1 MAPTRNAASRTPA
14 YPVDLAGPVGMRDV
28 AQGRVTK
35 REKKPP
41 GRIGGGSGDADD
53 DNGGGVERGRG
64 GGAEGENTTDRPSR
78 DAPGKKKKK
87 EEKKRNGK
95 KAGVP
100 SCLACRGAKARC
112 DRVTACERCIR
123 AGEECRPG
131 SGGGFDDNGGA
142 VPVPVAG
149 KAARA
154 CERCRRLKAA
164 CARRDSCV
172 RCERKGIECVLG

>member
-1 MAPTRNAASRTPA
+1 MAPTRNAASGTPA
-14 YPVDLAGPVGMRDV
+14 YPIDLAAPVGLRGV
-28 AQGRVTK
+28 AQGRITK

-41 GRIGGGSGDADD
+41 GRIGGNSGDADD
-53 DNGGGVERGRG
+53 DNGGGGERGGG
-64 GGAEGENTTDRPSR
+64 GGAEGGNTTDRPSG

-87 EEKKRNGK
+87 RRNGK

-100 SCLACRGAKARC
+100 SCLGCRGAKARC
-112 DRVTACERCIR
+112 DRITACERCIR
-123 AGEECRPG
+123 AGEECYPG
-131 SGGGFDDNGGA
+131 SGAGFDDGA
-142 VPVPVAG
+142 AVPVAG

-154 CERCRRLKAA
+154 CERCRRMKAA